1 VSAPRRLLD
10 ALAATLARLRP
21 GRDAEARARQSE
33 ERLSLALGAG
43 EMAIWEMDAESG
55 ALWWSEQAGRLFG
68 ASLAAGDAR
77 TRFPHVLER
86 VHPDDRP
93 AFQAAVARAA
103 AAPGEVHRA
112 QCRIVRPDGSI
123 RWIEARGQ
131 AWVDERG
138 RLRGLRGSLVDVT
151 DLKRVE
157 EERRR
162 AFEKQR
168 VIASVAEAAAGA
180 VDEEDLLARATAF
193 LRDALFPDHC
203 GFLLADA
210 ERGVLRRARSFHSR
224 RPPEELGPVALGSG
238 VAGSV
243 AATGASRR
251 VDDAAGEIDGL
262 DPELRSRLCVPLKAG
277 ATVLGVFEA
286 GSHRPSAFA
295 EGDERLL
302 AVLCSHV
309 AGALARLRSAE
320 ALRQSGDL
328 YRAYFTASPIALFV
342 SDDRGQYLEVNGAAC
357 ALTGYGRDELVGM
370 SIADLLAGE
379 GDRELAERLVGMLAL
394 GSGRNE
400 IRIRRKDGS
409 LRHCLVHASTVG
421 ADRLLGLLLDI
432 TDRKEAEEQLRDSE
446 DRFRSLSE
454 SAFEAILVHD
464 GGRVVDVN
472 QALCDLGGYGWH
484 ELVGRDG
491 FELIA
496 PEFRELV
503 YRNLLSEYDRPYE
516 IECLRRDGTRIPVE
530 LQARSFPFRGQI
542 QRVVALRDVRERR
555 KAQAVRESLIR
566 ELETKNAELER
577 FGYKVT
583 HDLKAPLV
591 TIRGFADYL
600 ERDAREGRGDRLA
613 GDARRIAEAVRRL
626 QRLLDELFE
635 LSRAGRPVGPP
646 ATVGAGDLVQDA
658 LRLVRGRLPDA
669 RARVDVQPGLPVV
682 FGDRARLVQVFERLL
697 DNAIKFAAGREP
709 LVAVEARPP
718 VEGMAVLVV
727 RDNGIG
733 IEPRHRDRVFDLFE
747 KLDPRAE
754 GSGIGLAMVKRIV
767 ESHGGRVWL
776 ESEGAGAGTSACLT
790 LPLAGAAPSL
800 GETTG
805 AGARLRE

>member
-1 VSAPRRLLD
+1 MSAPRRLLD

-93 AFQAAVARAA
+93 AFQAAVARAT

-157 EERRR
+157 EELRR

-193 LRDALFPDHC
+193 LRDAFFPDHC

-210 ERGVLRRARSFHSR
+210 ERGLLRPARSFHSR
-224 RPPEELGPVALGSG
+224 RPPEELGPVAFGSG

-251 VDDAAGEIDGL
+251 VDDAAAEPDAL
-262 DPELRSRLCVPLKAG
+262 HPELRSRLCVPLKAG
-277 ATVLGVFEA
+277 ASVLGVFDA
-286 GSHRPSAFA
+286 GSAQPSAFG

-309 AGALARLRSAE
+309 AGALAGLRSAE
-320 ALRQSGDL
+320 ALRQSGEL

-379 GDRELAERLVGMLAL
+379 GDRELADRLVGMLAL

-400 IRIRRKDGS
+400 IRMRRKDGS
-409 LRHCLVHASTVG
+409 LRHCLVHASAIG
-421 ADRLLGLLLDI
+421 ADRLLGILLDI
-432 TDRKEAEEQLRDSE
+432 TDRREAEEELRDSE
-446 DRFRSLSE
+446 ERFRSLSE

-566 ELETKNAELER
+566 ELEAKNAELER

-600 ERDAREGRGDRLA
+600 EKDAREGRGDRLA

-646 ATVGAGDLVQDA
+646 AAVRGGDLVQDA
-658 LRLVRGRLPDA
+658 LRLVRGRLPEI
-669 RARVDVQPGLPVV
+669 RARVDVPAALPVV

-697 DNAIKFAAGREP
+697 DNAIKFAAGPEP
-709 LVAVEARPP
+709 FVTVEARPP
-718 VEGMAVLVV
+718 LEGMAVLVV